1 MSMLKVNNLHKSYV
15 ATVVFSDISFSLER
29 GQKVALVGSNGS
41 GKSTLLRLIAGAEE
55 KDGGDI
61 VFSKNACVGYL
72 PQDTSTI
79 EDLPIRDYLRKV
91 AGVDVI
97 EQRMSELSLK
107 LNDKV
112 AAAEYG
118 DLQETYLRLDG
129 YAFDHRMEIVLAGF
143 GLSDISLERRASQLS
158 SGQKSKVTL
167 AGILLKGVDILLLDE
182 PTNNLDLPAL
192 VWLEDYVRK
201 SEATVM
207 IVSHDRRFLD
217 RAVRKVFELDG
228 RNHTLTIS
236 GGTYSDYLAMKS
248 KRFARQQQEFEQ
260 QQEEIGRLSERAG
273 RLRASAEKGSS
284 WKGSDNDKFLR
295 GFKQDRAGRS
305 AKAAKSMEKRIERID
320 QVEKPIERE
329 PLKIDLS
336 AQESSGS
343 CTITLSDLVVGY
355 KTGFTAGP
363 ITLTIPYGSRVG
375 IMGLNGSGKS
385 TLLKAI
391 SGELLPV
398 SGMVDIGRGL
408 KIGNMMQEHES
419 LPREETVLACTMKR
433 TGYGAQETFSHLVK
447 FDLSE
452 NQIRQS
458 VGNLSPGG
466 RARLLLAIFAATA
479 VNALLLDEPTN
490 HLDLDALEALEEAL
504 ETYKGTIVLVS
515 HDRYFL
521 ETAKLDLVYVLSE
534 GVFTRIPDYTVY
546 VKEAEMRAEQL
557 LRSL

>member
-1 MSMLKVNNLHKSYV
+1 MLKVDNLHKSYG
-15 ATVVFSDISFSLER
+15 ATVVISDISFSLER
-29 GQKVALVGSNGS
+29 GQKIALVGSNGS
-41 GKSTLLRLIAGAEE
+41 GKSTLLRLIAGIDELG
-55 KDGGDI
+55 GGDI

-79 EDLPIRDYLRKV
+79 DDLPIRDYLRKV

-97 EQRMSELSLK
+97 ESRMNELSHK
-107 LNDKV
+107 LEEKAV
-112 AAAEYG
+112 AAEYS
-118 DLQETYLRLDG
+118 DLQDVFLRLDG
-129 YAFDHRMEIVLAGF
+129 YAFDHRIEIVLAGF
-143 GLSDISLERRASQLS
+143 GLADIGLERRASQLS

-192 VWLEDYVRK
+192 VWLEDYLRK

-217 RAVRKVFELDG
+217 RTVRKVFELDS
-228 RNHTLTIS
+228 RNHTLNIS

-248 KRFARQQQEFEQ
+248 KRVTRQLQEFQE

-273 RLRASAEKGSS
+273 RLRTSSEKGSS

-305 AKAAKSMEKRIERID
+305 AKAAKSIEKRIDRID
-320 QVEKPIERE
+320 RVEKPIERD
-329 PLKIDLS
+329 PLKIDLVTEKS
-336 AQESSGS
+336 PIS
-343 CTITLSDLVVGY
+343 CVIALSNLVVGY
-355 KTGFTAGP
+355 DTGFSAGP
-363 ITLTIPYGSRVG
+363 ISLTVSYGTRVG

-385 TLLKAI
+385 TLLKTIA
-391 SGELLPV
+391 GELSPL
-398 SGMVDIGRGL
+398 SGSVDIGRGL
-408 KIGNMMQEHES
+408 KLGNMMQEHET
-419 LPREETVLACTMKR
+419 LPRDMTVLDCTMKR
-433 TGYGAQETFSHLVK
+433 TGLAAQETFSHLVK
-447 FDLSE
+447 FDITE

-466 RARLLLAIFAATA
+466 RARLLLAIFAATK

-490 HLDLDALEALEEAL
+490 HLDLEALEALEEAL
-504 ETYKGTIVLVS
+504 ESYQGTVILVT

-521 ETAKLDLVYVLSE
+521 ETAKLDQVYVVSD
-534 GVFTRIPDYTVY
+534 GVFTKIPDYTTY
-546 VKEAEMRAEQL
+546 VKAAETRAEQL

>member
-1 MSMLKVNNLHKSYV
+1 MLKVNNLHKSYG

-41 GKSTLLRLIAGAEE
+41 GKSTLLRLIAGVED

-61 VFSKNACVGYL
+61 DFSKNACVGYL

-97 EQRMSELSLK
+97 EARMNELLHK
-107 LNDKV
+107 LDDKA
-112 AAAEYG
+112 AAAEYS

-143 GLSDISLERRASQLS
+143 GLADIGLERRASQLS

-167 AGILLKGVDILLLDE
+167 AGILLKGVDVLLLDE

-192 VWLEDYVRK
+192 VWLEDFLRK

-217 RAVRKVFELDG
+217 RTVRKVFELDSHSHSL
-228 RNHTLTIS
+228 NIS

-248 KRFARQQQEFEQ
+248 KRFARQLQEFEQ

-273 RLRASAEKGSS
+273 RLRASSEKGSG

-295 GFKQDRAGRS
+295 GFKQNRAGRS
-305 AKAAKSMEKRIERID
+305 ARAAKSIEKRINRID
-320 QVEKPIERE
+320 QVEKPIQRD
-329 PLKIDLS
+329 PLKIELT
-336 AQESSGS
+336 AQESPSS
-343 CTITLSDLVVGY
+343 CVITLSNLVVGY
-355 KTGFTAGP
+355 ETSFRAGP
-363 ITLTIPYGSRVG
+363 LSLSISPGMRVG

-385 TLLKAI
+385 TLLKTVA
-391 SGELLPV
+391 GELPPV
-398 SGMVDIGRGL
+398 SGTVEIGRGL
-408 KIGNMMQEHES
+408 TVGNMMQEHET
-419 LPREETVLACTMKR
+419 LPRDVTVLEHTKMR
-433 TGYGAQETFSHLVK
+433 TGLTSQETFAQLVK
-447 FDLSE
+447 FDLTESH
-452 NQIRQS
+452 IRQPIS
-458 VGNLSPGG
+458 TLSPGG

-490 HLDLDALEALEEAL
+490 HLDLEALEALEEAL
-504 ETYKGTIVLVS
+504 ETYRGTVLLVS

-521 ETAKLDLVYVLSE
+521 ETAKLDLVYVLSD
-534 GVFTRIPDYTVY
+534 GVFTKISDYTVY
-546 VKEAEMRAEQL
+546 VKEAEARAEQL

>member
-1 MSMLKVNNLHKSYV
+1 MLKVNNLHKSYG
-15 ATVVFSDISFSLER
+15 ATVVISDISFSLER

-41 GKSTLLRLIAGAEE
+41 GKSTLLRLIAGTEE

-79 EDLPIRDYLRKV
+79 DDLPIRDYLRKV

-97 EQRMSELSLK
+97 EARMNELSQRLE
-107 LNDKV
+107 DKA
-112 AAAEYG
+112 AAAEYS
-118 DLQETYLRLDG
+118 DLQDMFLRLDG
-129 YAFDHRMEIVLAGF
+129 YAFEHRMEIMLAGF
-143 GLSDISLERRASQLS
+143 GLADIGLERRASQLS

-167 AGILLKGVDILLLDE
+167 AGILLKGVDVLLLDE

-192 VWLEDYVRK
+192 VWLEDYLRK

-217 RAVRKVFELDG
+217 RTVRKVFELDTQ
-228 RNHTLTIS
+228 NHTLNIS

-248 KRFARQQQEFEQ
+248 KRFARQLQDFRE
-260 QQEEIGRLSERAG
+260 QQEEIDRLSERAG
-273 RLRASAEKGSS
+273 RLRASSEKGSN

-305 AKAAKSMEKRIERID
+305 ARAAKSIEKRIDRID
-320 QVEKPIERE
+320 RVEKPIERD
-329 PLKIDLS
+329 PLKIELT
-336 AQESSGS
+336 AEESPSS
-343 CTITLSDLVVGY
+343 SVITLSNLMVGY
-355 KTGFTAGP
+355 DTGFNAGP
-363 ITLTIPYGSRVG
+363 ISLTISYGTRVG

-385 TLLKAI
+385 TLLKTIA
-391 SGELLPV
+391 GELSPV
-398 SGMVDIGRGL
+398 SGLVDISRGL
-408 KIGNMMQEHES
+408 KFGNMMQEHEN
-419 LPREETVLACTMKR
+419 LPRDMTVLECTMRR
-433 TGYGAQETFSHLVK
+433 TGLAAQETFAHLVK
-447 FDLSE
+447 FELTE
-452 NQIRQS
+452 NQIRQP

-490 HLDLDALEALEEAL
+490 HLDLEALEALEEAL
-504 ETYKGTIVLVS
+504 ETYQGTVILVS

-521 ETAKLDLVYVLSE
+521 ETAKLDLVYVLSD
-534 GVFTRIPDYTVY
+534 GVFTKIPDYTVY
-546 VKEAEMRAEQL
+546 VKEAEARAEQL

>member
-1 MSMLKVNNLHKSYV
+1 MLKVNNIHKSYG

-41 GKSTLLRLIAGAEE
+41 GKSTLLRLIAGVEE
-55 KDGGDI
+55 QDGGDI
-61 VFSKNACVGYL
+61 VFSKNACVGHL
-72 PQDTSTI
+72 PQDTSAI
-79 EDLPIRDYLRKV
+79 DDLPIRDYLRKV

-97 EQRMSELSLK
+97 ESRMNELSQRLD
-107 LNDKV
+107 DK
-112 AAAEYG
+112 ASATEYS
-118 DLQETYLRLDG
+118 DLQDVFLRLDG
-129 YAFDHRMEIVLAGF
+129 YAFEHRMEIVLAGF
-143 GLSDISLERRASQLS
+143 GLVDIGLERRASQLS

-167 AGILLKGVDILLLDE
+167 AGILLKGVDVLLLDE

-192 VWLEDYVRK
+192 VWLEDYLRK

-217 RAVRKVFELDG
+217 RTVRKVFELDI

-248 KRFARQQQEFEQ
+248 KRFARQFQEFQE
-260 QQEEIGRLSERAG
+260 QQEEIGRLSDRAG
-273 RLRASAEKGSS
+273 RLRTSSEKGSS

-305 AKAAKSMEKRIERID
+305 ARAARSIEKRIDRID
-320 QVEKPIERE
+320 RAEKPIERD
-329 PLKIDLS
+329 PLKIELT
-336 AQESSGS
+336 AQESPSS
-343 CTITLSDLVVGY
+343 CVISLSNLVVGY
-355 KTGFTAGP
+355 DTSFSAGP
-363 ITLTIPYGSRVG
+363 ISLTILYGTRVG

-385 TLLKAI
+385 TLLKTIAGTLPPI
-391 SGELLPV
+391 SG
-398 SGMVDIGRGL
+398 SVDIGRGL
-408 KIGNMMQEHES
+408 TLGNMMQEHEN
-419 LPREETVLACTMKR
+419 LPRDMTVLECTMKR
-433 TGYGAQETFSHLVK
+433 TGLAAQETFAHLVK
-447 FDLSE
+447 FDLTE

-458 VGNLSPGG
+458 VYNLSPGG

-490 HLDLDALEALEEAL
+490 HLDLEALEALEEAL
-504 ETYKGTIVLVS
+504 ETYQGTVILVS

-521 ETAKLDLVYVLSE
+521 ETAKLDLVYVLSD
-534 GVFTRIPDYTVY
+534 GVFTKIPDYSVY
-546 VKEAEMRAEQL
+546 VKETEARAEQL